1 MDERSGICT
10 ILELHTMDLVK
21 AKETRRQEEWGASDK
36 ACINVV
42 GKTRSNLEPRSAR
55 LKRATTMLRQQP
67 WAIGSAMEKKHKR
80 REGE

>member
-1 MDERSGICT
+1 MDERSEICT

-55 LKRATTMLRQQP
+55 RKRATTMLRQQP
-67 WAIGSAMEKKHKR
+67 WVIGSAMEKKHKKKKR
-80 REGE
+80 R